1 MSVKIILIF
10 TTTFILL
17 MFSIII
23 WAYLRLKKLKRNP
36 SLNKGKYK
44 SDNFLNKSYHFFKKI
59 FFLKNYIFTIEK
71 SLKIIDLSDQ
81 KTIQNKVAKYI
92 YFVATISISIFII
105 IIYQTDKIYFLILS
119 LLLLIVINQ
128 QVLNY
133 YLSSLEKNLLK
144 QFDKFLS
151 RVKHFYHNHQMIDEA
166 IYDTTLSYN
175 KKNYK
180 MNLHA
185 REIYK
190 VLNSENPQQAIDSY
204 YDKAPNK
211 FFKTF
216 VALAHFVQKF
226 GDKRIDDRSVLMT
239 NINYLKEELKYE
251 LLKRKKLD
259 YLFKSLSIISII
271 PVFFI
276 NPLKNWGMYH
286 LKELK
291 VYFNGSYGFIVQI
304 ILFLLVFLS
313 YMFINKMK
321 SEHFKKVNS
330 SNKFL
335 SHIVKIS
342 FINNFLNK
350 LINKNYSYFKLMK
363 KRLKRLGKK
372 ISVKKFYLKQFI
384 FAILAFS
391 ISFLVFFQVINLEK
405 KSILYPTDESIKTS
419 EFDKPYV
426 LSFNNK
432 DFKLKDIKDKVKRE
446 EKLDGKILDK
456 VSERIFKKTKKY
468 SQIYFKWYYLLIIFL
483 VTILFYK
490 LPIIFLYFKEKM
502 LKMKLEEEILQL
514 QTIIMMLMHFERLN
528 VEDILRSLERFSFI
542 FKSSIGK
549 CLDNIDHGEIQALEE
564 LKIDEPFEPFVK
576 LVDNLIS
583 ASEKISISLAFDE
596 LVLERKYYQEKRKQ
610 ENEMMINQKGML
622 GKIIAF
628 LPISFLIFFYLLIPF
643 LLVSFNQLIN
653 YSNQVKDIL

>member
-1 MSVKIILIF
+1 MSVKNILIF
-10 TTTFILL
+10 TTFFILL
-17 MFSIII
+17 MFGIMI
-23 WAYLRLKKLKRNP
+23 WAYLRLRRLNKNP

-44 SDNFLNKSYHFFKKI
+44 KSEFLNRSYQIFKKV
-59 FFLKNYIFTIEK
+59 FFLKNYIYTIEK

-92 YFVATISISIFII
+92 YFVSAISILILII
-105 IIYQTDKIYFLILS
+105 IIYQTEKIYFLILS
-119 LLLLIVINQ
+119 ILLLLVINQ
-128 QVLNY
+128 QILNY

-166 IYDTTLSYN
+166 IYDTTLNYN

-190 VLNSENPQQAIDSY
+190 VLNSENTQESIDEY

-216 VALAHFVQKF
+216 VALAYFVQKF

-259 YLFKSLSIISII
+259 YLFKSLALISIL

-286 LKELK
+286 LKELEK
-291 VYFNGSYGFIVQI
+291 YFNGSYGFIVQTV
-304 ILFLLVFLS
+304 LFLLVFLS

-321 SEHFKKVNS
+321 SNHFRKVNS
-330 SNKFL
+330 SNKIL
-335 SHIVKIS
+335 SKILRVS

-350 LINKNYSYFKLMK
+350 MINKNYSYFQLIK

-372 ISVKKFYLKQFI
+372 ISVKEFYLKQFI

-391 ISFLVFFQVINLEK
+391 LSLVVFLQVNNLQK
-405 KSILYPTDESIKTS
+405 RTILYPSQESLKTS
-419 EFDKPYV
+419 NFDKNYV
-426 LSFNNK
+426 LYFSKK
-432 DFKLKDIKDKVKRE
+432 DFKLQDIKQKVKSE
-446 EKLDGKILDK
+446 EKLDGKILDNVAK
-456 VSERIFKKTKKY
+456 RIFKKSKNY
-468 SQIYFKWYYLLIIFL
+468 SQIYFKWYYLIIIFL

-490 LPIIFLYFKEKM
+490 LPKIFLYFREKM

-528 VEDILRSLERFSFI
+528 VEDILRSLERFAFI
-542 FKSSIGK
+542 FKASIGK
-549 CLDNIDHGEIQALEE
+549 CLDNIDHGELQALEE
-564 LKIDEPFEPFVK
+564 LKVDEPFEPFVK

-610 ENEMMINQKGML
+610 ENEIMIKQKGMI

-628 LPISFLIFFYLLIPF
+628 LPISFLIFFYLLVPF